1 MYRPVLVFAVVVLST
16 GLASAETLKI
26 RALPRHG
33 ISRQTF
39 LTSGYAG
46 RLALVAGRNIRS
58 DEDARKSEDLR
69 LLEDGACY
77 QIVDAPLPE
86 SGVLYFA
93 VSQAAMNTTFRNTF
107 IAAQV
112 LRYIR
117 SRAPSN
123 VAVSRNTVPKDR
135 PAPWAEDDPKK
146 TEVRGFDS
154 DLLGRTPGEFA
165 AAHKLQSDGEFNV
178 TRVNDFFKDTRELS
192 LPWHALL
199 PRLEA
204 DGKSQGYYSS
214 LDSSLAPVWS
224 GLIDEHSGPGGGPYR
239 VLARSYLISL
249 KFGHRSGKPV
259 VFHANRHDAQR
270 VVVRIGTPSA
280 SDFPASQTVAFGFSW
295 NGGCY

>member
-1 MYRPVLVFAVVVLST
+1 MYRLVLVFAVVVLST
-16 GLASAETLKI
+16 GLASAESFKI
-26 RALPRHG
+26 KALPRHG

-46 RLALVAGRNIRS
+46 RLALVAGRDIRS
-58 DEDARKSEDLR
+58 DRDARRSDDLR

-77 QIVDAPLPE
+77 QIVDAPLPA

-93 VSQAAMNTTFRNTF
+93 VSQAAVNTTFRNTF
-107 IAAQV
+107 IAVQV

-117 SRAPSN
+117 GSAASN
-123 VAVSRNTVPKDR
+123 TAVSRNTVPKDK
-135 PAPWAEDDPKK
+135 PAPWVEENQRK
-146 TEVRGFDS
+146 TEIRGFNS
-154 DLLGRTPGEFA
+154 DLLDRTPKEFA
-165 AAHKLQSDGEFNV
+165 AAHTLLPDKKFDIG
-178 TRVNDFFKDTRELS
+178 RVDTFFKDTGELS
-192 LPWHALL
+192 LPWHAAL

-204 DGKSQGYYSS
+204 DGKSDGYYSS
-214 LDSSLAPVWS
+214 LDASLAPVWS
-224 GLIDEHSGPGGGPYR
+224 GLIDDHAGPGGGPYR

-270 VVVRIGTPSA
+270 IVVRIGTPPA

-295 NGGCY
+295 DGGCY